1 MSTLST
7 LPLQIR
13 VGLRDSFEAP
23 DAPVNE
29 ALKKL
34 NETTGYDMTLEIA
47 WIDIWRDLQPKFDDK
62 ATFVPTVTQ
71 AVALFLQPLDLL
83 LTLPS
88 AARPSPHRVAEAF
101 QEAFLT
107 KMEGIRKP
115 SLFRGEMMT
124 LFLPV
129 EGPEGLRS
137 ISSSIGAD
145 IEKVFTGKAQNT
157 TQSNKET
164 TDDFEVLPKS
174 PTIKATSRVLSLPQ
188 LDTLPRP
195 ETLFASLLPY
205 TIIVRRTGNGIDIEG
220 SHQPTLELICEYFK
234 KHARKNLNDTRQVLY
249 SIDPSYVSPG
259 I

>member
-71 AVALFLQPLDLL
+71 ARLDLL
-83 LTLPS
+83 LTES
-88 AARPSPHRVAEAF
+88 SEAF

-107 KMEGIRKP
+107 KMEGIRKA
-115 SLFRGEMMT
+115 LFVQIHDAPLPKLEFVRGEMMT